1 MPHLRRF
8 AISLLSDTNAADDLV
23 QDCIS
28 RALSKLDQFRDGSN
42 MRAWLFTILHNL
54 HVEQG
59 RRRNRAAAEIVSISG
74 DERQNAAPPTQEVG
88 LTVRDLYRALDELDD
103 EHRQIILMI
112 GVGELSYKQT
122 AEILGIPVGTVMSRL
137 ARGRERLRILMAQGA
152 KPALRRVK

>member
-8 AISLLSDTNAADDLV
+8 AISLLSDTDAADDLV

-59 RRRNRAAAEIVSISG
+59 RRRSRAVAEIVSISG
-74 DERQNAAPPTQEVG
+74 DESQNAAPPTQEVG
-88 LTVRDLYRALDELDD
+88 LTVRDLYRALDELED